1 MPTEEEMLARNQA
14 VVARLNR
21 LIWAPTLLAALL
33 SLSSACGGSSSPSVD
48 ASADVSYVSCAFTSE
63 PARDAQAPCT
73 SFQGV
78 HGDLAQCGIPDA
90 SAAGPLPA
98 AACQANC
105 DTAICSL
112 VVDASAVAPGLG
124 SPVIA
129 CGCNP

>member
-1 MPTEEEMLARNQA
+1 MRTAD
-14 VVARLNR
+14 
-21 LIWAPTLLAALL
+21 LLSAALL
-33 SLSSACGGSSSPSVD
+33 SLASACGGSTSPSVD

-73 SFQGV
+73 SFQGI
-78 HGDLAQCGIPDA
+78 HGDLAQCGVLDA

-105 DTAICSL
+105 GTAICSL
-112 VVDASAVAPGLG
+112 VVDASAVAPGIG

-129 CGCNP
+129 CGCN